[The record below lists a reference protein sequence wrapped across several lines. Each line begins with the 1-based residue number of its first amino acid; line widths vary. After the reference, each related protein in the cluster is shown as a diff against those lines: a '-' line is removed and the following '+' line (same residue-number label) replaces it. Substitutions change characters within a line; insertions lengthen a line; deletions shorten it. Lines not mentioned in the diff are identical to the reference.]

1 MSLPPLIQQMQQPEF
16 YPHPVTQPIELKQTH
31 GSFVLL
37 TGEFVYKV
45 KKSVDLGFFDYST
58 VEKRRHFCQEE
69 LRLNQRGAPGIYLAV
84 LPIIQQGDRFFL
96 NDTENSDED
105 PVDYALKMRQFPKDN
120 LFVDLLDRGELTHT
134 QMEDLGRLVAD
145 YHAEA
150 TTSDEIAQF
159 GEIAAIREAIDDN
172 YHYTQAYI
180 GRVQTEQQFQET
192 KAYSDRIFTDHPDW
206 FQARI
211 TNGKIRNCHG
221 DLHLRNIALW
231 GDREACENRNRILLF
246 DCIEFNQSFRYVDVM
261 YDVAFTVMDCQAR
274 GRADLG
280 NTFLNTYLEWTGD
293 WQGLRVLP
301 LYLSRQAYVRA
312 KVTSFLLDDDS
323 ISPQEKEAAAK
334 TAADYY
340 HLAWGY
346 TQTKS
351 GEIIMMSGLS
361 GSGKSTKGR
370 QIAQTQGGIQIRSDA
385 VRKHLAGVPLSQRGP
400 QEIYSLEMSD
410 RTYSQLAD
418 LGVMLAELGWTV
430 ILDAKYDR
438 RRWRDKVHQRSQA
451 ANIPLKIVHC
461 QAPLEVLEAR
471 LKQRTGDIADA
482 TADLLAQQAEQAEDF
497 TPYERSLLVNSPEPE
512 PN

>member
-1 MSLPPLIQQMQQPEF
+1 MSSLPPLIQQMQQPEF

-58 VEKRRHFCQEE
+58 VEKRKHFCQEE

-84 LPIIQQGDRFFL
+84 LPIIQHGDRFL
-96 NDTENSDED
+96 LDSNENSDKD
-105 PVDYALKMRQFPKDN
+105 PVDYTLKMRQFPKDN
-120 LFVDLLDRGELTHT
+120 LFVDLLDRGELTHA

-150 TTSDEIAQF
+150 ATSEEISQF

-180 GRVQTEQQFQET
+180 GRVQSQQQFQET

-211 TNGKIRNCHG
+211 ANGKIRNCHG

-231 GDREACENRNRILLF
+231 GDRILLF

-280 NTFLNTYLEWTGD
+280 NAFLNTYLEWTGD

-323 ISPQEKEAAAK
+323 IPPQEKEAAAQ

-340 HLAWGY
+340 RLAWSY
-346 TQTKS
+346 TQSKS

-361 GSGKSTKGR
+361 GSGKSTTGR
-370 QIAQTQGGIQIRSDA
+370 QIAQSQGGIQIRSDA
-385 VRKHLAGVPLSQRGP
+385 VRKHLAGVPLNQRGP
-400 QEIYSLEMSD
+400 DAIYCPEMSD

-418 LGVMLAELGWTV
+418 LGVMLADLGWTV

-438 RRWRDKVHQRSQA
+438 RRWRDKVHERSQA
-451 ANIPLKIVHC
+451 ANITLKIVHC
-461 QAPLEVLEAR
+461 QAPLAVLEAR
-471 LKQRTGDIADA
+471 LQQRTGDIADA
-482 TADLLAQQAEQAEDF
+482 TADLLAKQAEQAEDF
-497 TPYERSLLVNSPEPE
+497 TPYERSLLVDRPDSNR
-512 PN
+512 N